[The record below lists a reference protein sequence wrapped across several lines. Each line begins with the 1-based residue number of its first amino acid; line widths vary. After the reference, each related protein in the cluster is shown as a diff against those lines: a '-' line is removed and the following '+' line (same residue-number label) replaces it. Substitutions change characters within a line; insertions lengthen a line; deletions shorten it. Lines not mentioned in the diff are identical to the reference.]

1 MVVLCDLIPIDLI
14 KNKPSVKDNLDSHA
28 NGEGYPETLNVEGKL
43 KAEQK
48 CCADHDHK
56 RSHRDPDSFSLNA
69 KRANYALY
77 CPLDA
82 IRSECCNYVDHGTD
96 CLLADF
102 FIVRKDVHN
111 LLTENKHKSLNRHDY
126 TYRQNHNHF

>member
-1 MVVLCDLIPIDLI
+1 MNRALRAYYVIT
-14 KNKPSVKDNLDSHA
+14 KKPSVKDNLDSHT
-28 NGEGYPETLNVEGKL
+28 NGKGYLETLNVEGKL

-48 CCADHDHK
+48 CCAYHDHK
-56 RSHRDPDSFSLNA
+56 QSHRDPDSFSLNA

-77 CPLDA
+77 RPLDA
-82 IRSECCNYVDHGTD
+82 IQSECCNYVDHGID
-96 CLLADF
+96 CLLANF
-102 FIVRKDVHN
+102 FIVREDLHD